1 MDGWMEEVWYPQS
14 AVFTLEAY
22 CCCWQRRARI
32 LSSPDSFL
40 SPHIAS
46 YVEKPSDSFPPT
58 RPRSQSPTSL
68 RGRAKTQQ
76 LIKLDREVG

>member
-1 MDGWMEEVWYPQS
+1 MDGWMDGGGLVSQISCVYS
-14 AVFTLEAY
+14 GSLLLLL
-22 CCCWQRRARI
+22 ARI
-32 LSSPDSFL
+32 LSSPDSLL